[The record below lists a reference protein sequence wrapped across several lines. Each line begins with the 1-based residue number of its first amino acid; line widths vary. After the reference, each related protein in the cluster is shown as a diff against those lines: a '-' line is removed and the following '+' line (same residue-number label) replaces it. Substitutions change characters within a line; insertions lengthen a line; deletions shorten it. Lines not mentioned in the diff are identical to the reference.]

1 MKVTTFNY
9 VVYGVTVVLA
19 IILLLSGCRT
29 SRDKRGVD
37 WMKWYDEERA
47 FQHEPIDWGMRRSP
61 WYRNY
66 YTNEEIQ
73 QMWKDT
79 MLKIK
84 AERELEDD

>member
-1 MKVTTFNY
+1 
-9 VVYGVTVVLA
+9 
-19 IILLLSGCRT
+19 
-29 SRDKRGVD
+29 
-37 WMKWYDEERA
+37 MKWYDEERA